1 MNVRTSGFT
10 ILEMLVAVVV
20 LFLLTTLIFSFIRH
34 SSTASTSLAAQN
46 TFQSVC
52 AKLTDQ
58 LRQDL
63 GSASEVTITSHGI
76 DLQRYTTWSSGT
88 GLSTERIIYSA
99 DESGLLVDRAGKVS
113 RHDLDS
119 VRKAIVGTLEFN
131 TVIKHMPA
139 SSTSDMAVV
148 EIAIR
153 IVPNHRAPIPGFTH
167 LISINTSARVK
178 ATAVPEPNENLK

>member
-10 ILEMLVAVVV
+10 ILEILVAAVI
-20 LFLLTTLIFSFIRH
+20 LILLTALIFSFIRH
-34 SSTASTSLAAQN
+34 SSTASTLLSAQN

-63 GSASEVTITSHGI
+63 GSASEVTVSSHRI
-76 DLQRYTTWSSGT
+76 DLQRYTAWSSGT

-99 DESGLLVDRAGKVS
+99 NENGLLVERAGKIS

-119 VRKAIVGTLEFN
+119 VRKTVVGTLEFSTFIN
-131 TVIKHMPA
+131 HMPA
-139 SSTSDMAVV
+139 SSTPDMTVI

-153 IVPNHRAPIPGFTH
+153 IVPNNRDAIPGFAH
-167 LISINTSARVK
+167 RMSINTTAQVK
-178 ATAVPEPNENLK
+178 AAAVPELNGNSK

>member
-10 ILEMLVAVVV
+10 ILEILVAAAV
-20 LFLLTTLIFSFIRH
+20 LLLLTTLIFSFIRH
-34 SSTASTSLAAQN
+34 SSTASTSLSAQN

-63 GSASEVTITSHGI
+63 GSASEVTVNSHRI

-99 DESGLLVDRAGKVS
+99 DENGLLVDRAGKVS

-119 VRKAIVGTLEFN
+119 VRKAVVGTLEFN
-131 TVIKHMPA
+131 TVLRHIQA
-139 SSTSDMAVV
+139 SSTPDMAVI
-148 EIAIR
+148 ETAIR
-153 IVPNHRAPIPGFTH
+153 IVPDNRAPIPGFTH
-167 LISINTSARVK
+167 LMSINTSAWVK
-178 ATAVPEPNENLK
+178 ASAVPESNGDPK